1 MAKADNGL
9 ILKPMSRIISI
20 VQTIEQV
27 SASDWN
33 TLVGDM
39 PLLSHAFLS
48 ALEHSKSIGA
58 GTGWQPYYLLV
69 KEDALLVG
77 AMPLFIKSHSYGEYV
92 FDWAWADAYAP
103 VSYTHLDV
111 YKRQVPNLSPIFSAT
126 MLINGSLGSGSI
138 SSIKSA

>member
-27 SASDWN
+27 STSDWN
-33 TLVGDM
+33 ALVGDM

-77 AMPLFIKSHSYGEYV
+77 AMPLFIKSHSYGEY
-92 FDWAWADAYAP
+92 
-103 VSYTHLDV
+103 
-111 YKRQVPNLSPIFSAT
+111 R
-126 MLINGSLGSGSI
+126 MLCRIL
-138 SSIKSA
+138 